1 MFLNDVS
8 EQLILNYEGQ
18 FPRYT
23 SYPTA
28 PHFSTEINAT
38 TYSQWLHAIPAQDT
52 LSLYIHIPFCQQLC
66 WYCGCYTKISNKE
79 SAVEE
84 YVKVLIQEIN
94 LVTRLLPPQ
103 CLNVTHI
110 HFGGGSPTL
119 LSPQLFLKLMRSIRE
134 AFHVAPHAEIAIEV
148 DPRTI
153 NEEKISAY
161 ASALV
166 NRISIG
172 AQDFN
177 PDVQQ
182 AINREQPIELVQSCI
197 NLFRQYGINNINL
210 DLMYG
215 LPKQTIESIE
225 NNIEAVS
232 LLNPSRI
239 AFFAYAHVRWMKKH
253 MQLIQEEDLPNDASR
268 IEMFCLASEQL
279 KQKGYLPIGLDHF
292 AKPTDPMALALNTK
306 TLKRNFQGYSVESA
320 SHLIGLGASSISQLT
335 HGYAQNT
342 SDLKQYKNT
351 VINHLLPIV
360 RGMEICTEDQLRKAI
375 IDDIMCYLE
384 VNLKKHCAVFNY
396 PLDYFDSELRS
407 LDNLVK
413 DGLVAIND
421 YIIQIH
427 PKARQITR
435 VVSSYFDRF
444 FKTNTQRHSRI
455 T

>member
-8 EQLILNYEGQ
+8 EKIILNYEGQ

-28 PHFSTEINAT
+28 PHFSTEINPT
-38 TYSQWLHAIPAQDT
+38 SYSQWLRALPAQDT

-66 WYCGCYTKISNKE
+66 WYCGCYTKITKKE
-79 SAVEE
+79 ASIEA
-84 YVKVLIQEIN
+84 YVQGLMKEIA
-94 LVTRLLPPQ
+94 LVALELSPK
-103 CLNVTHI
+103 NHYVTHI

-119 LSPQLFLKLMRSIRE
+119 LSPQLFFNLMQSIRE
-134 AFHVAPHAEIAIEV
+134 AFRIAPNAEIAIEV
-148 DPRTI
+148 DPRTV
-153 NEEKISAY
+153 NEEKISVY
-161 ASALV
+161 ASASV

-177 PDVQQ
+177 PDVQR
-182 AINREQPIELVQSCI
+182 AINRVQTLELVESCI
-197 NLFRQYGINNINL
+197 NLFRQYGIKYINL

-215 LPKQTIESIE
+215 LPRQTTVSIK

-239 AFFAYAHVRWMKKH
+239 AFFSYAHVHWKKKH
-253 MQLIQEEDLPNDASR
+253 MQLIQKEDLPNDVSR
-268 IEMFCLASEQL
+268 IEMFSLASNLL
-279 KQKGYLPIGLDHF
+279 KQQGYLPIGLDHF
-292 AKPTDPMALALNTK
+292 AKPEDPMVLALNTK
-306 TLKRNFQGYSVESA
+306 TLKRNFQGYSVENA
-320 SHLIGLGASSISQLT
+320 PHLIGLGTSSISQLNSQ
-335 HGYAQNT
+335 YVQNT
-342 SDLKQYKNT
+342 CDIRQYKTN
-351 VINHLLPIV
+351 ILNHILPIV
-360 RGMEICTEDQLRKAI
+360 RGIEISPEDQLRKAI

-384 VNLKKHCAVFNY
+384 VDLKKQCTAFNY
-396 PLDYFDSELRS
+396 PSDYFDKELRS

-413 DGLVAIND
+413 DGLVSIND

-444 FKTNTQRHSRI
+444 FKNHTQQHSKI
-455 T
+455 I

>member
-28 PHFSTEINAT
+28 PHFSTGINAT
-38 TYSQWLHAIPAQDT
+38 TYSQWLSALPAQDS

-66 WYCGCYTKISNKE
+66 WYCGCYTKITNKE
-79 SAVEE
+79 AAVEE
-84 YVKVLIQEIN
+84 YIKVLMQEIT
-94 LVTRLLPPQ
+94 LVATLPPPQ
-103 CLNVTHI
+103 SLYVTHI

-119 LSPQLFLKLMRSIRE
+119 LAPQLFLNLMRSIRE
-134 AFHVAPHAEIAIEV
+134 AFSVAHHAEIAIEV
-148 DPRTI
+148 DPRTV

-177 PDVQQ
+177 LDVQQ
-182 AINREQPIELVQSCI
+182 AINREQPFELVQSCI
-197 NLFRQYGINNINL
+197 NLFKQYGINNINL

-215 LPKQTIESIE
+215 LPKQTIASIK
-225 NNIEAVS
+225 NNIEAVF
-232 LLNPSRI
+232 LLNPSRV
-239 AFFAYAHVRWMKKH
+239 AFFAYAHVHWMKKH
-253 MQLIQEEDLPNDASR
+253 MQLIQEENLPNDISR
-268 IEMFCLASEQL
+268 IEMFGLASEQL
-279 KQKGYLPIGLDHF
+279 KQEGYLPIGLDHF
-292 AKPTDPMALALNTK
+292 AKPTDTMALALNAK
-306 TLKRNFQGYSVESA
+306 TLNRNFQGYSVESA
-320 SHLIGLGASSISQLT
+320 SHLIGLGASSISQLSNR
-335 HGYAQNT
+335 YAQNT
-342 SDLKQYKNT
+342 SDLKQYKSN
-351 VINHLLPIV
+351 ILNHILPIV
-360 RGMEICTEDQLRKAI
+360 RGIEISLEDQLRKAI

-384 VNLKKHCAVFNY
+384 VDLKKQCTAFNY
-396 PLDYFDSELRS
+396 PFNYFDSELRS

-413 DGLVAIND
+413 DGLVSIND
-421 YIIQIH
+421 YVIQIH
-427 PKARQITR
+427 PKARQVTR

-444 FKTNTQRHSRI
+444 FKSHTQKHSRI